1 MVEATSVEVR
11 IEVRR
16 TTLVETAMLVEA
28 RLLAG
33 SDEPR
38 VAMMRRVVVEKV
50 VGITVVTTV
59 VVAGRDDVVAVVGR
73 S

>member
-1 MVEATSVEVR
+1 MEATSVEVR
-11 IEVRR
+11 MEVRR
-16 TTLVETAMLVEA
+16 TTLVETAMLVGG

-38 VAMMRRVVVEKV
+38 VAMMRRVGVEKV